1 MKNEEMFGS
10 KQHFAIILFSFI
22 SFFVFVPGA
31 FFFSFFF
38 CGGGGGREG
47 EGGGTILLT
56 TQKMDKG
63 DGGTKRPVNPF
74 TSFSDTE
81 EA

>member
-31 FFFSFFF
+31 IFFFFFV
-38 CGGGGGREG
+38 GGLGGEG

>member
-1 MKNEEMFGS
+1 MAANS
-10 KQHFAIILFSFI
+10 TLQLFFFPLSLFL
-22 SFFVFVPGA
+22 SLSQELLFFFFFFV
-31 FFFSFFF
+31 
-38 CGGGGGREG
+38 GGLGGG

-63 DGGTKRPVNPF
+63 DGGTKRTVNPF

>member
-31 FFFSFFF
+31 FFFFFF
-38 CGGGGGREG
+38 LWGGGRGG

-63 DGGTKRPVNPF
+63 DGGTKRTVNPF